1 MNHSTDSDFLVF
13 DAIDHDKVSAGNDQ
27 FSGAFPSRPSKMR
40 EVCQP
45 LHRRDEASNH
55 AIRRLGVV
63 EGDVMPDLVNLT
75 PCFRS
80 PGYPH

>member
-1 MNHSTDSDFLVF
+1 M
-13 DAIDHDKVSAGNDQ
+13 
-27 FSGAFPSRPSKMR
+27 
-40 EVCQP
+40 
-45 LHRRDEASNH
+45 
-55 AIRRLGVV
+55 GVV